1 MDASDHKS
9 KKKKKSLF
17 WSVVFSYSMQQQTI
31 SRLWHATSS
40 GLHST
45 TGSLVQW
52 LDREVPKHFPKPNLQ
67 QKMSW
72 VTVWWSAAG
81 MIHDSFLNPSKV
93 ISSEKYA
100 HKSVRCTENCRP
112 AADQQRGPNS
122 PWQCPT
128 THHTTKTSKVERIG
142 PQGFASSAIFIWPLA
157 NQLLLQASRQLF
169 AEEMLPQPAWGRK
182 CFSKVCQIL
191 IMDFYAIGI
200 NKLIPH
206 CQKCIDCNCFYLDSQ
221 RCVWA

>member
-1 MDASDHKS
+1 MPLTTNQ
-9 KKKKKSLF
+9 KKKFIVLKCCLF
-17 WSVVFSYSMQQQTI
+17 LLYATTNHLLIMTCNEQWTAYD
-31 SRLWHATSS
+31 SRQY
-40 GLHST
+40 
-45 TGSLVQW
+45 LVHW

-67 QKMSW
+67 QKRSW
-72 VTVWWSAAG
+72 VTIWWSAAD

-100 HKSVRCTENCRP
+100 HKSMRCTENCRP
-112 AADQQRGPNS
+112 ASDQQRGPNS

-128 THHTTKTSKVERIG
+128 THHTTRTSKVERIG
-142 PQGFASSAIFIWPLA
+142 LQGFASTAIFIWPFA
-157 NQLLLQASRQLF
+157 KQLLLIQASPQLF
-169 AEEMLPQPAWGRK
+169 AEEMFPQPAWGRK
-182 CFSKVCQIL
+182 CFPKVCQIL

-206 CQKCIDCNCFYLDSQ
+206 WQKCTDCNCFYLDSE